1 MMDFAKPGFAI
12 SYTTPNGQPA
22 ATHSP
27 TTQTATIHPIS
38 SEIDHMS
45 RQKHYKSITKKTQT

>member
-12 SYTTPNGQPA
+12 SYTTPKGQPA

-27 TTQTATIHPIS
+27 
-38 SEIDHMS
+38 
-45 RQKHYKSITKKTQT
+45 HYSNSNYSPNIQ